1 MLSAEATGAALPA
14 EAMHGAEADW
24 SSARREDANSV
35 MVAMQ
40 PMLLAAFVIA
50 ADRCSKAAAGTLLS
64 TGRVLPVGAGLRIRC
79 VVTRF
84 RNRRLLDR
92 PGMLLLVWAAALA
105 TVMLATSS
113 GLFFQRPAAQMG
125 LAAAF
130 AGSASNLYDRLR
142 TGAVID
148 FLDLG
153 WWPASN
159 LADVALVLGVA
170 VALRFL

>member
-1 MLSAEATGAALPA
+1 MQR
-14 EAMHGAEADW
+14 AEADR
-24 SSARREDANSV
+24 SAARIDKWNSV
-35 MVAMQ
+35 MVLMQ

-50 ADRCSKAAAGTLLS
+50 ADRCSKTAAGTLLG
-64 TGRVLPVGAGLRIRC
+64 TGRVLSVGAGLRIRC
-79 VVTRF
+79 VATRF
-84 RNRRLLDR
+84 RNCGLLDS
-92 PGMLLLVWAAALA
+92 PGMLLLVWAASLA

-113 GLFFQRPAAQMG
+113 GYFFQRPAAQMG

-130 AGSASNLYDRLR
+130 AGSASNLHDRLR
-142 TGAVID
+142 NGAVID

>member
-1 MLSAEATGAALPA
+1 
-14 EAMHGAEADW
+14 
-24 SSARREDANSV
+24 
-35 MVAMQ
+35 MVLMQ
-40 PMLLAAFVIA
+40 PMIFAAAVIA
-50 ADRCSKAAAGTLLS
+50 ADRCSKAAAGTLLG
-64 TGRVLPVGAGLRIRC
+64 TGRVLSVGAGLRIRC

-84 RNRRLLDR
+84 RNRGLLDR
-92 PGMLLLVWAAALA
+92 PGMLLLVWVAPLA
-105 TVMLATSS
+105 IVMLATSS

-130 AGSASNLYDRLR
+130 AGAASNLYDRLR
-142 TGAVID
+142 NGAVID

-159 LADVALVLGVA
+159 LADIALVLGVA

>member
-1 MLSAEATGAALPA
+1 
-14 EAMHGAEADW
+14 
-24 SSARREDANSV
+24 
-35 MVAMQ
+35 MVLLQ
-40 PMLLAAFVIA
+40 PMLLAAFVVA
-50 ADRCSKAAAGTLLS
+50 ADQCSKAAAGTLLG
-64 TGRVLPVGAGLRIRC
+64 TGRVLSVGAGLRIRC

-92 PGMLLLVWAAALA
+92 PGMLLLVWAAPLA

-130 AGSASNLYDRLR
+130 AGSASNLHDRLR
-142 TGAVID
+142 NGAVID

>member
-1 MLSAEATGAALPA
+1 
-14 EAMHGAEADW
+14 
-24 SSARREDANSV
+24 
-35 MVAMQ
+35 MVLMQ
-40 PMLLAAFVIA
+40 SLLLAAFVIA
-50 ADRCSKAAAGTLLS
+50 ADRCTKAAASTLLA
-64 TGRVLPVGAGLRIRC
+64 TGRVLSVGAGLRIRC

-84 RNRRLLDR
+84 QNRGLLDR
-92 PGMLLLVWAAALA
+92 PPMLALVWVVSLA

-130 AGSASNLYDRLR
+130 AGSASNLYDRLQN
-142 TGAVID
+142 GATID

>member
-1 MLSAEATGAALPA
+1 
-14 EAMHGAEADW
+14 
-24 SSARREDANSV
+24 V
-35 MVAMQ
+35 MVLIQ
-40 PMLLAAFVIA
+40 SLLLAAFVIA
-50 ADRCSKAAAGTLLS
+50 ADRCTKAAASTLLA
-64 TGRVLPVGAGLRIRC
+64 TGRVLSVGAGLRIRC

-84 RNRRLLDR
+84 QNRGLLDR
-92 PGMLLLVWAAALA
+92 PPMLALVWVVSLA

-130 AGSASNLYDRLR
+130 AGSASNLYDWVQN
-142 TGAVID
+142 GATID

>member
-1 MLSAEATGAALPA
+1 
-14 EAMHGAEADW
+14 
-24 SSARREDANSV
+24 
-35 MVAMQ
+35 MVLMQ
-40 PMLLAAFVIA
+40 SLLLAAFVIA
-50 ADRCSKAAAGTLLS
+50 ADRCTKAAASTLLA
-64 TGRVLPVGAGLRIRC
+64 TGRVLSVGAGLRIRC

-84 RNRRLLDR
+84 QNRGLLDR
-92 PGMLLLVWAAALA
+92 PPMLALIWVVSLA

-130 AGSASNLYDRLR
+130 AGSASNLYDRLQN
-142 TGAVID
+142 GATID

>member
-1 MLSAEATGAALPA
+1 
-14 EAMHGAEADW
+14 
-24 SSARREDANSV
+24 
-35 MVAMQ
+35 MVLMQ
-40 PMLLAAFVIA
+40 SLLLAAFVIA
-50 ADRCSKAAAGTLLS
+50 ADRCTKAAASTLLA
-64 TGRVLPVGAGLRIRC
+64 TGRVLSVGAGLRIRC

-84 RNRRLLDR
+84 QNRGLLDR
-92 PGMLLLVWAAALA
+92 PPMLALVWVVSLA

-130 AGSASNLYDRLR
+130 AGSASNLYDWLQN
-142 TGAVID
+142 GATID

>member
-1 MLSAEATGAALPA
+1 
-14 EAMHGAEADW
+14 
-24 SSARREDANSV
+24 V
-35 MVAMQ
+35 MVLMQ
-40 PMLLAAFVIA
+40 SLLLAAFVIA
-50 ADRCSKAAAGTLLS
+50 ADRCTKAAASTLLA
-64 TGRVLPVGAGLRIRC
+64 TGRVLSVGAGLRIRC

-84 RNRRLLDR
+84 QNRGLLDR
-92 PGMLLLVWAAALA
+92 PPMLALVWVVSLA

-130 AGSASNLYDRLR
+130 AGSASNLYDRLQN
-142 TGAVID
+142 GATID

>member
-1 MLSAEATGAALPA
+1 M
-14 EAMHGAEADW
+14 
-24 SSARREDANSV
+24 
-35 MVAMQ
+35 MVLLQ

-50 ADRCSKAAAGTLLS
+50 ADRCTKAAAGTLLS
-64 TGRVLPVGAGLRIRC
+64 TGRVLSVGVGLRIRC

-84 RNRRLLDR
+84 RNRGLLDR
-92 PGMLLLVWAAALA
+92 PGMLLLVWAAPLA
-105 TVMLATSS
+105 IVMLATSS
-113 GLFFQRPAAQMG
+113 GIFFQRPAAQMG

-142 TGAVID
+142 KGAVID

-159 LADVALVLGVA
+159 FADVALVLGVA